1 MTTCSTCRF
10 WQAIRDEWPDL
21 GQCVRKAPSPQPQV
35 SSFMVPPAVWPT
47 THESNWCG
55 EWEARP

>member
-1 MTTCSTCRF
+1 MTTCSTCRYWETF
-10 WQAIRDEWPDL
+10 NHNWPDI
-21 GQCVRKAPSPQPQV
+21 GRCVRKAPT
-35 SSFMVPPAVWPT
+35 PADEFQTGVWPT